1 MDGGYFFISRPSN
14 HQAQKLTYS
23 GQKKRNLYKAMA
35 CILPTGRCVFLE
47 SLFWASNNDARMTS
61 YLLAEG
67 QPLNDLMR
75 PGDIVVLDRGFND
88 VLPQLE
94 ARGLQVFMPSF
105 LNPNQGQ
112 FTQQQANANR
122 KVK

>member
-1 MDGGYFFISRPSN
+1 
-14 HQAQKLTYS
+14 
-23 GQKKRNLYKAMA
+23 
-35 CILPTGRCVFLE
+35 
-47 SLFWASNNDARMTS
+47 MTS
-61 YLLAEG
+61 YLLEEG
-67 QPLNDLMR
+67 QPLNELMR

-94 ARGLQVFMPSF
+94 ARGLKVFMPSF

-112 FTQQQANANR
+112 FTQQQANENR